1 MTDIQKLKALA
12 EAFPADLD
20 FDTNTTPFFNGPDG
34 ESLGGESTG
43 YCSVYGQPF
52 DIDGEQYDGTE
63 YISICTKEFAEFVCS
78 ARGAVLD
85 LIAEIERLSS
95 RPLQGEL
102 NAAMD
107 LIATYR
113 RVNRELR
120 SECDQLKAENEA
132 LRAEAAKWKN
142 ESVSD
147 SQTIYSLSCNLAQR
161 TGEVRELAGVVD
173 DLAALTKK
181 FVQRLSKAAPDNDL
195 PAKAMDYL
203 GRKGLQGSAMRE
215 IVEGRL
221 S

>member
-1 MTDIQKLKALA
+1 MTDLICRKSMMRCQ
-12 EAFPADLD
+12 
-20 FDTNTTPFFNGPDG
+20 TPGMCAPHGGCQPERGF
-34 ESLGGESTG
+34 ES
-43 YCSVYGQPF
+43 QH
-52 DIDGEQYDGTE
+52 
-63 YISICTKEFAEFVCS
+63 
-78 ARGAVLD
+78 LD
-85 LIAEIERLSS
+85 LGKFIDWVYAVKTER
-95 RPLQGEL
+95 
-102 NAAMD
+102 
-107 LIATYR
+107 
-113 RVNRELR
+113 
-120 SECDQLKAENEA
+120 DQLKAENEA

>member
-12 EAFPADLD
+12 EAACPRDDWYEQGDLRYADDKTGETHGFNHHDAAFVKRASPA
-20 FDTNTTPFFNGPDG
+20 
-34 ESLGGESTG
+34 
-43 YCSVYGQPF
+43 
-52 DIDGEQYDGTE
+52 
-63 YISICTKEFAEFVCS
+63 
-78 ARGAVLD
+78 AVLE

-120 SECDQLKAENEA
+120 SERDQLKAENEA

-181 FVQRLSKAAPDNDL
+181 FVQRLRKAVPGNDL
-195 PAKAMDYL
+195 SEQALGYL
-203 GRKGLQGSAMRE
+203 KRKGLQGSAMRE
-215 IVEGRL
+215 LVEGRL